1 MVKIS
6 ANFFR
11 AEINWAFDELAT
23 YARIMEDQIE
33 RLANADRL
41 RLERTSFRD
50 EAEEQLEGDEY
61 RRTFKT
67 VLPRTLRYSC
77 VVSLLGV
84 IEASLRKICEKIYQY
99 NELPVKP
106 RKYEEMKRKNRK
118 DQSFLDIRLS
128 YIRDVAKIR
137 IPPHSFTASL
147 NDLKKVRDR
156 IVHAEGRAEGRN
168 GLDRLAKIVSGLK
181 GFTVMY
187 EYIEIE
193 KGICESLSRQ
203 AGDWMDH
210 LMNACGSPYRKA

>member
-6 ANFFR
+6 VNFFR
-11 AEINWAFDELAT
+11 AEIVWPFDELAT

-33 RLANADRL
+33 SLVNDVRF
-41 RLERTSFRD
+41 RLEWTSFGD
-50 EAEEQLEGDEY
+50 EAEEQLEWDEY

-77 VVSLLGV
+77 VVSLVGV
-84 IEASLRKICEKIYQY
+84 IEASLRKICEKIYEY
-99 NELPVKP
+99 NKLPIKP
-106 RKYEEMKRKNRK
+106 GKHEEMERK

-147 NDLKKVRDR
+147 DDLKKARDQ
-156 IVHAEGRAEGRN
+156 IVHAEGRAEGRK
-168 GLDRLAKIVSGLK
+168 GLDRLVKIVSGLK

-193 KGICESLSRQ
+193 KGTCESLSRQ
-203 AGDWMDH
+203 AGDWMGH
-210 LMNACGSPYRKA
+210 LMNACGSPYRKV

>member
-11 AEINWAFDELAT
+11 AEIDWAFDELAT

-41 RLERTSFRD
+41 RLERTSFKD
-50 EAEEQLEGDEY
+50 EAEKQLEGDEY
-61 RRTFKT
+61 RWTFEK
-67 VLPRTLRYSC
+67 VLPRTLRYPC

-84 IEASLRKICEKIYQY
+84 IEASLRKICEKIYEY
-99 NELPVKP
+99 NKLPVKP
-106 RKYEEMKRKNRK
+106 RKHEEMKRKNRK

-128 YIRDVAKIR
+128 YIQNVAKIR

-147 NDLKKVRDR
+147 HDLKKVRDQ
-156 IVHAEGRAEGRN
+156 IVHAEGRVEGRK
-168 GLDRLAKIVSGLK
+168 GLDKFAKIVRGLK

-193 KGICESLSRQ
+193 KGTCALLSRQ
-203 AGDWMDH
+203 AAEWMDH